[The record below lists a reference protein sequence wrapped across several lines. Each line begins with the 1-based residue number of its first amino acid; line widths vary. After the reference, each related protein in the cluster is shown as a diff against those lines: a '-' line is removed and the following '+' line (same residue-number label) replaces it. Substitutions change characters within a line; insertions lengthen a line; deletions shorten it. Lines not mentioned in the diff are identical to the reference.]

1 MTTPPLALQ
10 TGLTFVAAT
19 IGAIIGAFLTL
30 RVNRSKHLQ
39 ELRSAAY
46 VDFLRGLAKVAIEQ
60 KDSLRDE
67 RSFLEQRDG
76 IILLAHAKAR
86 ICFYGSSQVFRALA
100 LFVSHGNQTRTDEGR
115 DALTRLCEL
124 MRKESVNE
132 DVPFGDLSK
141 MLFN

>member
-30 RVNRSKHLQ
+30 RVNQSKHLQ

-46 VDFLRGLAKVAIEQ
+46 VDFLRGLAKVAIAQ

-76 IILLAHAKAR
+76 MILLADAKAR
-86 ICFYGSSQVFRALA
+86 IGVYGSSQVVRALA
-100 LFVSHGNQTRTDEGR
+100 LFVSHGNQTRTDEGM